1 MPLSVPADAGAVTVI
16 VRVAE
21 ALEQPPVPFTVK
33 VMVAVPAATPVTA
46 PVFAF
51 TVATAGLLLLQ
62 LPPVAVEVN
71 VVLDP
76 TQIACVPLRL
86 PAIGAA
92 VTVTV
97 LVAVTLVHPPL
108 PLTV

>member
-1 MPLSVPADAGAVTVI
+1 
-16 VRVAE
+16 
-21 ALEQPPVPFTVK
+21 
-33 VMVAVPAATPVTA
+33 
-46 PVFAF
+46 
-51 TVATAGLLLLQ
+51 LLLLQ

-97 LVAVTLVHPPL
+97 LVAVALAHPPL
-108 PLTV
+108 PFTV